1 MEIGLLALGLAAGV
15 LSGLFGI
22 GGGIVMVP
30 ALIAI
35 FGFDLLDANA
45 ISLAAMLLPVGI
57 LGVIAYYRAGY
68 VDLKKSLLIS
78 LGLLAGSFFGAKIAM
93 NIGEGLLAKL
103 YAGLLLYV
111 AVGYLDIPSL
121 IKKKRINSETAIAP
135 RGSVWALILLGIF
148 AGVIAGMFGKGGGLI
163 IVPALVTIFRFDS
176 KTAAATSLTA
186 LQLPVGLP
194 SGRHSFRR
202 LRRNQ
207 NSHQNAKRP
216 VQENLRGISLRRH
229 GIFIVQIL
237 VGRKVYPSLPFC
249 YTPFLWNKTRLIQPQ
264 TPLRQLLKKH

>member
-22 GGGIVMVP
+22 GGGVVMVP

-35 FGFDLLDANA
+35 FGFDILDANA

-68 VDLKKSLLIS
+68 VDFKKSLLIS
-78 LGLLAGSFFGAKIAM
+78 LGLVAGSFFGAKIAM

-121 IKKKRINSETAIAP
+121 IRKKRSGPTATQPP
-135 RGSVWALILLGIF
+135 RGSAWAFILLGIF

-163 IVPALVTIFRFDS
+163 IVPALVTMFRFDS

-194 SGRHSFRR
+194 SVIIYAQQGHLNIRYAAFI
-202 LRRNQ
+202 
-207 NSHQNAKRP
+207 AG
-216 VQENLRGISLRRH
+216 GILF
-229 GIFIVQIL
+229 GAFAGTKIAI
-237 VGRKVYPSLPFC
+237 KTPSALFKKI
-249 YTPFLWNKTRLIQPQ
+249 YAVFLFVVTAY
-264 TPLRQLLKKH
+264 LLYKYL

>member
-1 MEIGLLALGLAAGV
+1 MVIGLLALGLAAGV

-35 FGFDLLDANA
+35 FGFDILDANA
-45 ISLAAMLLPVGI
+45 ISLAAMLLPVSI
-57 LGVIAYYRAGY
+57 LGVIAYYKAGY
-68 VDLKKSLLIS
+68 VDFRKSLFIS
-78 LGLLAGSFFGAKIAM
+78 LGLLAGSFFGAKIAL
-93 NIGEGLLAKL
+93 NIGEGLLAKM

-111 AVGYLDIPSL
+111 AVSYLDIPSL
-121 IKKKRINSETAIAP
+121 IKKNRINSETAIAP
-135 RGSVWALILLGIF
+135 RGSVWAFILLGIF

-194 SGRHSFRR
+194 SVIIYAQQGHLNIRYAAFI
-202 LRRNQ
+202 
-207 NSHQNAKRP
+207 AG
-216 VQENLRGISLRRH
+216 GILFGAFVGTKIAIKTPSALFKKIYA
-229 GIFIVQIL
+229 IFLFAVTA
-237 VGRKVYPSLPFC
+237 Y
-249 YTPFLWNKTRLIQPQ
+249 
-264 TPLRQLLKKH
+264 LLYRYL

>member
-194 SGRHSFRR
+194 SVIIYAQQGH
-202 LRRNQ
+202 L
-207 NSHQNAKRP
+207 
-216 VQENLRGISLRRH
+216 NLRYAAFIAGGILFGAFVGTKIAIKTPSAMFKKIYA
-229 GIFIVQIL
+229 IFLFV
-237 VGRKVYPSLPFC
+237 VTAY
-249 YTPFLWNKTRLIQPQ
+249 
-264 TPLRQLLKKH
+264 LLYKYL

>member
-35 FGFDLLDANA
+35 FGFDILDANA
-45 ISLAAMLLPVGI
+45 ISLAAMLLPVSI

-68 VDLKKSLLIS
+68 VDFKKSFFIS
-78 LGLLAGSFFGAKIAM
+78 LGLIAGSFFGAKIAM
-93 NIGEGLLAKL
+93 NISEGLLAKL
-103 YAGLLLYV
+103 YAALLLYV
-111 AVGYLDIPSL
+111 AIGYLDIPAL
-121 IKKKRINSETAIAP
+121 IKNKIHKSAETALAP
-135 RGSVWALILLGIF
+135 RGSLWSFLLLGIF

-194 SGRHSFRR
+194 SVIIYAQQGH
-202 LRRNQ
+202 L
-207 NSHQNAKRP
+207 
-216 VQENLRGISLRRH
+216 NLRYAAFIAGGIVF
-229 GIFIVQIL
+229 GAF
-237 VGRKVYPSLPFC
+237 VGTKIAIKTPSALFRKIYAV
-249 YTPFLWNKTRLIQPQ
+249 FLFVVTAY
-264 TPLRQLLKKH
+264 LLYKYL

>member
-194 SGRHSFRR
+194 SVIIYAQQGHLNIRYAAFI
-202 LRRNQ
+202 
-207 NSHQNAKRP
+207 AG
-216 VQENLRGISLRRH
+216 GILF
-229 GIFIVQIL
+229 GAF
-237 VGRKVYPSLPFC
+237 VGTKIAIKTPSALFKKI
-249 YTPFLWNKTRLIQPQ
+249 YAVFLFAVTAY
-264 TPLRQLLKKH
+264 LLYRYL